1 MRVLSPASLEYDG
14 PGERTHED
22 RAAVFVELYRTQ
34 FEYVWQSA
42 HRLGVRAEEVDDGV
56 QETFLTV
63 HRLMNEYEHRGSI
76 RGWLFSILYRV
87 TQRHKRSSRRWTS
100 GWDSEASFET
110 VPESSAHGPDRIA
123 EAEQDARRLEAIL
136 DKLNPEQR
144 AVLVLTEIEERPVT
158 EVAEILGINIYTAR
172 SRLRLAR
179 EHVATSLERQTA
191 RDRWRLK

>member
-42 HRLGVRAEEVDDGV
+42 HRLGVRAEEVDDVV

-76 RGWLFSILYRV
+76 RGWLFSI
-87 TQRHKRSSRRWTS
+87 